1 VITKDHI
8 QKLAESHI
16 KGTGIFLVAV
26 RLSSTG
32 RITVLI
38 DRPEG
43 VTIDDCASL
52 SRFISHE
59 LGEYGGDYELNVSSP
74 GLDMPL
80 LVHEQYLKN
89 EGRMVEVTDL
99 EGAIEKGTLA
109 NVTQGG
115 FDLEIVTREKNRVT
129 GSVTRSFNF
138 EDIKSVKVIISF
150 K

>member
-8 QKLAESHI
+8 RRLTEEHI
-16 KGTGIFLVAV
+16 AGSGIFLVDV

-38 DRPEG
+38 DRNEG

-52 SRFISHE
+52 SRKLSQE
-59 LGEYGGDYELNVSSP
+59 LGEEVGDYELNVSSP

-80 LVHEQYLKN
+80 LVHRQYIKN
-89 EGRMVEVTDL
+89 EGRMVDVTANDG
-99 EGAIEKGTLA
+99 EHVKGLLM
-109 NVTQGG
+109 NVTKGG
-115 FDLEIVTREKNRVT
+115 FDISTEARQKNKETVTTV
-129 GSVTRSFNF
+129 RSFNF
-138 EDIKSVKVIISF
+138 EDVKSVKVIISF

>member
-8 QKLAESHI
+8 RKLAVSHI

-59 LGEYGGDYELNVSSP
+59 LGEEGGDHELNVSSP

-89 EGRMVEVTDL
+89 AGKMVEVTDL
-99 EGAIEKGTLA
+99 EGTIEKGTLT
-109 NVTQGG
+109 NVTKGG
-115 FDLEIVTREKNRVT
+115 FDLKIVTMEKNRET
-129 GSVTRSFNF
+129 GSVIRSFNF

>member
-8 QKLAESHI
+8 RRLTEEHI
-16 KGTGIFLVAV
+16 AGSGIFLVDV

-38 DRPEG
+38 DRNEG

-52 SRFISHE
+52 SRKLSQE
-59 LGEYGGDYELNVSSP
+59 LGEEVGDYELNVSSP

-80 LVHEQYLKN
+80 LVHRQYIKN
-89 EGRMVEVTDL
+89 EGRMVDVTALDG
-99 EGAIEKGTLA
+99 EHIKGLLM
-109 NVTQGG
+109 NVTIGG
-115 FDLEIVTREKNRVT
+115 FDLRTEARQKNKEIVTTV
-129 GSVTRSFNF
+129 RSFNF
-138 EDIKSVKVIISF
+138 EDVKSVKVIISF